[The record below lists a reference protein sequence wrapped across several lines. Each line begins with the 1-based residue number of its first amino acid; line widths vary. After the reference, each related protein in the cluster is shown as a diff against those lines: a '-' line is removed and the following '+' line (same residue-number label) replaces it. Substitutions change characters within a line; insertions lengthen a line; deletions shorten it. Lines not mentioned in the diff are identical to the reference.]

1 MKWQTHIVGVIPC
14 GRLEAVFLYQRLSAN
29 FPYSSAIIVP
39 PYDVSDI
46 TALLGGRIIMDVL
59 ATLVEE
65 GKLGGVR

>member
-1 MKWQTHIVGVIPC
+1 MV
-14 GRLEAVFLYQRLSAN
+14 RLAAREGLQGIELVEVS
-29 FPYSSAIIVP
+29 P

-46 TALLGGRIIMDVL
+46 TALLGGRVIMDVL

>member
-1 MKWQTHIVGVIPC
+1 MANAYSRGDPLRSLG
-14 GRLEAVFLYQRLSAN
+14 GRFSVSAFERELSL
-29 FPYSSAIIVP
+29 FIVP

-46 TALLGGRIIMDVL
+46 TALLGGRVIMDVL

>member
-1 MKWQTHIVGVIPC
+1 MLPL
-14 GRLEAVFLYQRLSAN
+14 RELSL
-29 FPYSSAIIVP
+29 FICIIVP

-46 TALLGGRIIMDVL
+46 TALLGGRVIMDVV